1 MTDLGNGMVRIT
13 DDNGNSIIIEKDQA
27 ALIKDGI
34 NLMQNSKQELL
45 CE

>member
-13 DDNGNSIIIEKDQA
+13 DDNGNSIIIEKEQA

-34 NLMQNSKQELL
+34 NLMENSNQELL